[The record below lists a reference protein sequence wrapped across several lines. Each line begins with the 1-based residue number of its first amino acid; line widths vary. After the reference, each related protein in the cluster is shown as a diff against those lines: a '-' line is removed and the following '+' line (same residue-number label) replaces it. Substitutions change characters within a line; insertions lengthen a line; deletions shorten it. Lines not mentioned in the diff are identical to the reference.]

1 MLSQGGWSV
10 KVGYN
15 CVVSKQTATAG
26 EDFMQAM
33 ASIPLTLPEDYWR
46 NLQFG
51 KKDLEF
57 VGTYLFEHETPLTE
71 KEILPV
77 LLEERLRLER
87 EALRKQR
94 QGSGKLYLPKERY
107 GVGDR
112 LVFPALDWKSG
123 KVIGV
128 RPGVNPA
135 LGEFE
140 VIEVEFED
148 GSSRLFAAGLES
160 HALNAPQET
169 AAEQA
174 LDAETILRQH
184 EADLIPK
191 LTAALEADQSLTRIA
206 GRWFPRAL
214 LVDVNLGHLNL
225 AEAILDEARGQ
236 PLPTAALLDQI
247 ELPTDVNPK
256 LLEFSLNFA
265 LQEDERF
272 DEVGPAGEVL
282 WCLRRLEPPD
292 VQQIPPS
299 LRYTILDY
307 DASLLTDEMRAL
319 EASLD
324 DELSELEP
332 PAASLEEVTVSLT
345 YPHWRAGTLPI
356 SARMRALFPTAYVT
370 PRVRFTIVD
379 GVTNQEMP
387 AWVVRQHGYVA
398 GLGDLY
404 RKHGVIPGSLITV
417 RRGKKPGQVI
427 LEARVH
433 RPVRD
438 WVRTVLVGS
447 DGGIVFATLKQNL
460 TCEFNERM
468 VIAVPDVEGV
478 DEACAR
484 LASEKPPFENL
495 VLGMLRELSKL
506 NVQGHVHAQELYSA
520 INIVRRCPPA
530 PLLAFLAGRPDIKHV
545 GDLHF
550 RLTELEE
557 ASDD

>member
-1 MLSQGGWSV
+1 
-10 KVGYN
+10 
-15 CVVSKQTATAG
+15 
-26 EDFMQAM
+26 M
-33 ASIPLTLPEDYWR
+33 ASISLTLSEDYWR

-51 KKDLEF
+51 EKDLEF
-57 VGTYLFEHETPLTE
+57 VSTYLFEHETPLTE

-77 LLEERLRLER
+77 LLEERLRLEQ
-87 EALRKQR
+87 EALRRRR
-94 QGSGKLYLPKERY
+94 QGNSKLYLPREHYRP
-107 GVGDR
+107 GDG
-112 LVFPALDWKSG
+112 LVFPALDWKG
-123 KVIGV
+123 GRVTAV

-140 VIEVEFED
+140 VIEVEFAD
-148 GSSRLFAAGLES
+148 GSRRQFAAGLET
-160 HALNAPQET
+160 HALNAPPEAPQD
-169 AAEQA
+169 EQQS
-174 LDAETILRQH
+174 LETILAQH
-184 EADLIPK
+184 EAELTRK
-191 LTAALEADQSLTRIA
+191 LVAALEADPNLVRIA

-225 AEAILDEARGQ
+225 AEAVLDEAKGQ
-236 PLPTAALLDQI
+236 PLPTSALLEQV
-247 ELPTDVNPK
+247 ELPADINPK
-256 LLEFSLNFA
+256 LLEFSMNLA

-292 VQQIPPS
+292 VQQVPAF
-299 LRYTILDY
+299 LRYLPLEY
-307 DASLLTDEMRAL
+307 DTSLLTEEMRAL
-319 EASLD
+319 EANLD
-324 DELSELEP
+324 DELSDIEP
-332 PAASLEEVTVSLT
+332 PANLPEEVTLSLS
-345 YPHWRAGTLPI
+345 YPHWRAGTLPL
-356 SARMRALFPTAYVT
+356 SARMRGLFPTAYVT
-370 PRVRFTIVD
+370 PRVRFTILD

-404 RKHGVIPGSLITV
+404 RKHGLIPGSLITV
-417 RRGKKPGQVI
+417 RRSKKPGQVI

-433 RPVRD
+433 RPMRD

-447 DGGIVFATLKQNL
+447 DGGLVFATLKQNL

-468 VIAVPDVEGV
+468 VIAVPDIEGV
-478 DEACAR
+478 DQACAR
-484 LASEKPPFENL
+484 LTAEKPPFENL
-495 VLGMLRELSKL
+495 ALGMLRELSKL

-530 PLLAFLAGRPDIKHV
+530 PLFAWLAGRSDIKHV

-550 RLTELEE
+550 RLTEAQE

>member
-1 MLSQGGWSV
+1 
-10 KVGYN
+10 
-15 CVVSKQTATAG
+15 
-26 EDFMQAM
+26 MQVM
-33 ASIPLTLPEDYWR
+33 ASTSLTLPEDYWS
-46 NLQFG
+46 NLQFD

-57 VGTYLFEHETPLTE
+57 ISTYLFEHETPLTE

-77 LLEERLRLER
+77 LIEERLRVER
-87 EALRKQR
+87 ETLRKQR
-94 QGSGKLYLPKERY
+94 QGGGKLYLPKERY
-107 GVGDR
+107 RIGEA

-123 KVIGV
+123 RVTGV

-140 VIEVEFED
+140 VIEVEFGD
-148 GSSRLFAAGLES
+148 GNRKQFAAGLES
-160 HALNAPQET
+160 HGLNAPQET
-169 AAEQA
+169 GEEQA
-174 LDAETILRQH
+174 FDAETVLRQH
-184 EADLIPK
+184 EAGLTRK
-191 LTAALEADQSLTRIA
+191 LVAALEADQSLVRIA

-225 AEAILDEARGQ
+225 AEAILDEAKGQ
-236 PLPTAALLDQI
+236 PLPTSALLDQI
-247 ELPTDVNPK
+247 DLPADVNPK
-256 LLEFSLNFA
+256 LLEFSLNYA
-265 LQEDERF
+265 LQEDTRF

-299 LRYTILDY
+299 LRYTALEY
-307 DASLLTDEMRAL
+307 DASVLTEEMRAL
-319 EASLD
+319 EAVLD
-324 DELSELEP
+324 DELSDLEP
-332 PAASLEEVTVSLT
+332 PALLPEEVTVSLP

-356 SARMRALFPTAYVT
+356 SARMRGLFPTAYVT

-379 GVTNQEMP
+379 GVTGQEMP
-387 AWVVRQHGYVA
+387 GWVVRQHGYVA

-404 RKHGVIPGSLITV
+404 RKHGLIPGSLITV
-417 RRGKKPGQVI
+417 RRSKKPGQVI

-433 RPVRD
+433 RPTRD

-460 TCEFNERM
+460 ICEFNERM

-478 DEACAR
+478 DEACGR
-484 LASEKPPFENL
+484 LAAEKPPFENL

-520 INIVRRCPPA
+520 LNIVRRCPPA
-530 PLLAFLAGRPDIKHV
+530 PLLAFLASRPTIKHV

-550 RLTELEE
+550 RLIDSEE

>member
-1 MLSQGGWSV
+1 
-10 KVGYN
+10 
-15 CVVSKQTATAG
+15 
-26 EDFMQAM
+26 M
-33 ASIPLTLPEDYWR
+33 ASTPLTLPEDYWR

-51 KKDLEF
+51 EKDLEF
-57 VGTYLFEHETPLTE
+57 VSTYLFEHEIPLTE

-87 EALRKQR
+87 EAQRRQR

-107 GVGDR
+107 QAGDA

-123 KVIGV
+123 RVTGV

-140 VIEVEFED
+140 VIEVEFAD
-148 GSSRLFAAGLES
+148 GGHMQFAAGLES
-160 HALNAPQET
+160 HALNDAQ
-169 AAEQA
+169 QA
-174 LDAETILRQH
+174 LEEEQDANLEAVLQQYETELTR
-184 EADLIPK
+184 K
-191 LTAALEADQSLTRIA
+191 LVAALEADSNLVWIA

-214 LVDVNLGHLNL
+214 LVDVNVGHLNL
-225 AEAILDEARGQ
+225 AEAVLDEAKGQ
-236 PLPTAALLDQI
+236 PLPTSALIEQV
-247 ELPTDVNPK
+247 ELPANVNPK
-256 LLEFSLNFA
+256 LLEFSMNLA
-265 LQEDERF
+265 LQQDERF

-292 VQQIPPS
+292 VQQVPPS
-299 LRYTILDY
+299 LRYVSLEY
-307 DASLLTDEMRAL
+307 DAAVLTDEMRAL
-319 EASLD
+319 EAALD
-324 DELSELEP
+324 DELSEIEP
-332 PAASLEEVTVSLT
+332 PDAPEDEVTISLS
-345 YPHWRAGTLPI
+345 YPHWRAGTLPV
-356 SARMRALFPTAYVT
+356 SARMRGLFPTAYVT

-379 GVTNQEMP
+379 GVTSQEMP
-387 AWVVRQHGYVA
+387 GWVVRQHGYVA

-427 LEARVH
+427 LEARVR
-433 RPVRD
+433 RPMRE

-478 DEACAR
+478 DQACAR
-484 LASEKPPFENL
+484 LAAEKPPFDTL
-495 VLGMLRELSKL
+495 ALGMLRELSKL

-530 PLLAFLAGRPDIKHV
+530 PLLAWLASRKEIKHV

-550 RLTELEE
+550 RLTESQE